1 VHQTSRQ
8 LPEATKS
15 GLYAAMRVARV
26 ATWIHIGNESRCVEI
41 LKYLSGIGHN
51 RGENPTRLA
60 LMITERD
67 SNIFENVCFGCP
79 FAIDSNKDG
88 KGCSDEGSTRSGYA
102 FLSEAS
108 DTRMRT

>member
-1 VHQTSRQ
+1 
-8 LPEATKS
+8 
-15 GLYAAMRVARV
+15 
-26 ATWIHIGNESRCVEI
+26 
-41 LKYLSGIGHN
+41 
-51 RGENPTRLA
+51 
-60 LMITERD
+60 MIAERD

-108 DTRMRT
+108 DTQMRT